1 MKPSGMKRNAWEVR
15 SGGEL
20 EQVFADKDDAEFY
33 ADEARRSGAT
43 NMTVKEHARTL
54 YARAKRRRGN
64 PAPAKSARSSS
75 AQRVVTTL
83 ARDAGFPK
91 ISIMA
96 PGDVADALT
105 KLIGSRATEFFATMY
120 LNPRNIVMG
129 YDLYTSGSPSGV
141 QINPQG
147 IFANAIGVN
156 AAAIITAHN
165 HPSGA
170 VTPSADDRLLWNRL
184 NTAGSLMG
192 IPVLDNMVI
201 SDQSSIYYSQR
212 EEGEL

>member
-54 YARAKRRRGN
+54 YARAKQRRGN
-64 PAPAKSARSSS
+64 PAPAKSVRSSS
-75 AQRVVTTL
+75 AQRVVTTI

-91 ISIMA
+91 ISITQ
-96 PGDVADALT
+96 PNDVAAALT
-105 KLIGSRATEFFATMY
+105 KLIGSRSTEFFATIY
-120 LNPRNIVMG
+120 INPRNVVLG

-141 QINPQG
+141 EIHPQG
-147 IFANAIGVN
+147 IIANALGVN

-165 HPSGA
+165 HPSGE
-170 VTPSADDRLLWNRL
+170 VSPSPQDIELWRRL
-184 NTAGSLMG
+184 NEAGSLMG
-192 IPVLDNMVI
+192 IPILDNMVI
-201 SDQSSIYYSQR
+201 SDRSSTYYSQR
-212 EEGEL
+212 EEGEI